1 MRIAFVVPYVPNLI
15 RARPYNIIR
24 ALVARGHDVTVFT
37 QYAGESEH
45 EDARRLAETG
55 VQVKAWPSPRWR
67 PAWNSLSALPTG
79 VPLQAAYSWIPQLA
93 DGAASALATG
103 GFDVVHVEHL
113 RGARYALH
121 LKDSGC
127 RAPVIW
133 DSVDCISYLFAQAAA
148 RSSSV
153 RWRILTGLDLER
165 TRRFEA
171 QIRDRMDATLIT
183 SEVDRQA
190 LMSLPPSSN
199 GRGDLPESPQVAVIP
214 NGVDLEYFEPGTEQ
228 RDPVALVFSG
238 KMSYHANVTA
248 ALYLLSAIMPQVWRE
263 RPDAHL
269 WIVGKDPTPALYREA
284 ARHPEQVTITGSVP
298 DIRPYVQRAALSV
311 APIVYG
317 AGNQNKILEAMACA
331 TPVIATRRAT
341 AAFSAIEGE
350 HLLVFEDAAEAAA
363 QIVGLLSQPDLAA
376 RIGRAGR
383 DYVEVH
389 HRWDTIAARIEGIY
403 GKSIAG

>member
-1 MRIAFVVPYVPNLI
+1 
-15 RARPYNIIR
+15 
-24 ALVARGHDVTVFT
+24 
-37 QYAGESEH
+37 
-45 EDARRLAETG
+45 
-55 VQVKAWPSPRWR
+55 
-67 PAWNSLSALPTG
+67 
-79 VPLQAAYSWIPQLA
+79 
-93 DGAASALATG
+93 
-103 GFDVVHVEHL
+103 
-113 RGARYALH
+113 
-121 LKDSGC
+121 
-127 RAPVIW
+127 VIW

-171 QIRDRMDATLIT
+171 QIRDRMDGTLIT

-190 LMSLPPSSN
+190 LMLLPSSSN
-199 GRGDLPESPQVAVIP
+199 GRGDLPKSPQVAIIP

-248 ALYLLSAIMPQVWRE
+248 ALYLLSSIMPHVWRE

-269 WIVGKDPTPALYREA
+269 WIVGKDPDPVLYREA
-284 ARHPEQVTITGSVP
+284 ARCQDRVTITGSVP
-298 DIRPYVQRAALSV
+298 DIRPYVQRATLSV

-331 TPVIATRRAT
+331 TPVVATRRAT

-350 HLLVFEDAAEAAA
+350 HLLVFEDAAEAAE
-363 QIVGLLSQPDLAA
+363 QIVSLLSQPELAE

-383 DYVEVH
+383 DYVEQH
-389 HRWDTIAARIEGIY
+389 HRWDTIAAHVEAIY

>member
-1 MRIAFVVPYVPNLI
+1 MRIAFVAPYVPNLI

-24 ALVARGHDVTVFT
+24 ALTGRGHSVTVFT
-37 QYAGESEH
+37 QYTGESEH
-45 EDARRLAETG
+45 EDARRLAERD
-55 VQVKAWPSPRWR
+55 VHVKAWPSPRWR
-67 PAWNSLSALPTG
+67 PAWNSLSALPTN
-79 VPLQAAYSWIPQLA
+79 VPLQAAYSWLPQLA
-93 DGAASALATG
+93 DGVASALATG
-103 GFDVVHVEHL
+103 EYDVVHVEHL

-121 LKDSGC
+121 LKDHSF

-148 RSSSV
+148 SSSSV

-171 QIRDRMDATLIT
+171 LIRDRVDGTLIT

-190 LMSLPPSSN
+190 LMSLPSSAN
-199 GRGDLPESPQVAVIP
+199 GRRNVPKSLQVTVIP
-214 NGVDLEYFEPGTEQ
+214 NGVDLEYFKPGTER

-248 ALYLLSAIMPQVWRE
+248 ALYLLSTIMPQVWPE

-284 ARHPEQVTITGSVP
+284 ARHPERVTITGSVP
-298 DIRPYVQRAALSV
+298 DIRPYVQRATLSV

-331 TPVIATRRAT
+331 TPVVATRRAT

-363 QIVGLLSQPDLAA
+363 QIVSLLSQPELAA
-376 RIGRAGR
+376 RIGRGGR
-383 DYVEVH
+383 DYVEQH
-389 HRWDTIAARIEGIY
+389 HRWDTIAARIEAIY